1 MVIEDSSIQVRF
13 ISNIVE
19 CVQIPNH
26 LKRWYLLKSCLYYP
40 TLQYLE
46 KIGKGEFGNVMLG
59 SMTSGRFTGQKVAVK
74 ILKDITPSKT
84 VQFLAE
90 ASVMT

>member
-1 MVIEDSSIQVRF
+1 MK
-13 ISNIVE
+13 
-19 CVQIPNH
+19 P
-26 LKRWYLLKSCLYYP
+26 CLYYP